1 MWNGKPQVKEN
12 FVREMKNQTWRK
24 LYDGNEKL
32 PVRDFE
38 RDLWWPPRLI
48 LCWGRRMSSR
58 WVLLLFVQFSNVFSG
73 FSCFLAIDWRWKWNL
88 WQKLVRTST
97 FWRNDCLS
105 LNNVVNFRV
114 LLEMWLLV
122 TFAKMW
128 WHFAVGLRVHGES
141 WHDYKPSKHCH
152 QHLLLLI
159 IMILI
164 INVISLAISRTR
176 NQLKGATS
184 IIHKSD
190 NTPTTTTTTTTYPPL
205 HHHLHLIV
213 TISCRSALSGRVE
226 SSTEISPTT

>member
-1 MWNGKPQVKEN
+1 MWEKEKVKWKIKPKR
-12 FVREMKNQTWRK
+12 F
-24 LYDGNEKL
+24 LIC
-32 PVRDFE
+32 
-38 RDLWWPPRLI
+38 DLWWRRRLI
-48 LCWGRRMSSR
+48 WFWGRRMSSR
-58 WVLLLFVQFSNVFSG
+58 WIFFKILSWIYTVFLDFLRSWVKKKSSG
-73 FSCFLAIDWRWKWNL
+73 FAFA
-88 WQKLVRTST
+88 
-97 FWRNDCLS
+97 
-105 LNNVVNFRV
+105 
-114 LLEMWLLV
+114 EMWLPLM
-122 TFAKMW
+122 TF
-128 WHFAVGLRVHGES
+128 WHFAAGLRVHGES

-176 NQLKGATS
+176 NQLNGATS